1 MKELLKVLEFT
12 ADRTQALADSQ
23 SVAGEPLHV
32 GDVTLI
38 PVSSISCG
46 FAGGGSDLP
55 ARTRNDA
62 AAAGSGARL
71 AKTPVAFLAVCGQ
84 EVQVL
89 TLEQPAKE
97 EKSLLAQLAPL
108 AEKVR
113 QAAAEKKA
121 AKAEEAL
128 PAKTGKRSLV
138 DAPAACAAYQK
149 PRRVRCPQAAKKIRS
164 FSPAACTSEKIPL
177 SPPVCKSP
185 AFGGRFVRAA
195 DCDLFVGKAQRAFPT
210 VF

>member
-128 PAKTGKRSLV
+128 PAKTGKKEVSLTH
-138 DAPAACAAYQK
+138 
-149 PRRVRCPQAAKKIRS
+149 R
-164 FSPAACTSEKIPL
+164 
-177 SPPVCKSP
+177 PP
-185 AFGGRFVRAA
+185 
-195 DCDLFVGKAQRAFPT
+195 AQRIKSLAEFAARRRRKK
-210 VF
+210 

>member
-97 EKSLLAQLAPL
+97 EKSLLARETRWP
-108 AEKVR
+108 KRSGRPPRKRRRPRPKKRFR
-113 QAAAEKKA
+113 QRPGKRKNKAAAQER
-121 AKAEEAL
+121 EFL
-128 PAKTGKRSLV
+128 P
-138 DAPAACAAYQK
+138 
-149 PRRVRCPQAAKKIRS
+149 
-164 FSPAACTSEKIPL
+164 
-177 SPPVCKSP
+177 
-185 AFGGRFVRAA
+185 
-195 DCDLFVGKAQRAFPT
+195 
-210 VF
+210 

>member
-97 EKSLLAQLAPL
+97 
-108 AEKVR
+108 
-113 QAAAEKKA
+113 
-121 AKAEEAL
+121 
-128 PAKTGKRSLV
+128 
-138 DAPAACAAYQK
+138 
-149 PRRVRCPQAAKKIRS
+149 
-164 FSPAACTSEKIPL
+164 
-177 SPPVCKSP
+177 
-185 AFGGRFVRAA
+185 
-195 DCDLFVGKAQRAFPT
+195 
-210 VF
+210 

>member
-108 AEKVR
+108 APLAEKVR
-113 QAAAEKKA
+113 QAASEKKA
-121 AKAEEAL
+121 AKAEETL
-128 PAKTGKRSLV
+128 PAKTGK
-138 DAPAACAAYQK
+138 
-149 PRRVRCPQAAKKIRS
+149 KKSR
-164 FSPAACTSEKIPL
+164 
-177 SPPVCKSP
+177 
-185 AFGGRFVRAA
+185 
-195 DCDLFVGKAQRAFPT
+195 
-210 VF
+210 

>member
-121 AKAEEAL
+121 AKAEEPL
-128 PAKTGKRSLV
+128 PAKAGK
-138 DAPAACAAYQK
+138 K
-149 PRRVRCPQAAKKIRS
+149 KKIKQQRRNANS
-164 FSPAACTSEKIPL
+164 RPDRIFCCQRKVAGAFPRLPRPL
-177 SPPVCKSP
+177 TGPRNDKFDSL
-185 AFGGRFVRAA
+185 RIILWAA
-195 DCDLFVGKAQRAFPT
+195 DAAHVFLFFRG
-210 VF
+210 

>member
-97 EKSLLAQLAPL
+97 EKSMLAQLAPL

-121 AKAEEAL
+121 AKAEEPL
-128 PAKTGKRSLV
+128 PAKAGK
-138 DAPAACAAYQK
+138 
-149 PRRVRCPQAAKKIRS
+149 KK
-164 FSPAACTSEKIPL
+164 K
-177 SPPVCKSP
+177 
-185 AFGGRFVRAA
+185 
-195 DCDLFVGKAQRAFPT
+195 
-210 VF
+210 

>member
-55 ARTRNDA
+55 TRNDA

-128 PAKTGKRSLV
+128 PAKTGK
-138 DAPAACAAYQK
+138 
-149 PRRVRCPQAAKKIRS
+149 KKSR
-164 FSPAACTSEKIPL
+164 
-177 SPPVCKSP
+177 
-185 AFGGRFVRAA
+185 
-195 DCDLFVGKAQRAFPT
+195 
-210 VF
+210 

>member
-89 TLEQPAKE
+89 PLERPAKE
-97 EKSLLAQLAPL
+97 EKSLLASLPRWP
-108 AEKVR
+108 KRSGRPPRKRRRPRPKKRFR
-113 QAAAEKKA
+113 QRQE
-121 AKAEEAL
+121 
-128 PAKTGKRSLV
+128 KRSLV

>member
-62 AAAGSGARL
+62 AAAGSGKDAGRLPGRVRAGGAGADAR
-71 AKTPVAFLAVCGQ
+71 
-84 EVQVL
+84 
-89 TLEQPAKE
+89 
-97 EKSLLAQLAPL
+97 
-108 AEKVR
+108 
-113 QAAAEKKA
+113 AARKGRKIA
-121 AKAEEAL
+121 A
-128 PAKTGKRSLV
+128 G
-138 DAPAACAAYQK
+138 AACPAGRKGPAG
-149 PRRVRCPQAAKKIRS
+149 RRGKEGGQGRRS
-164 FSPAACTSEKIPL
+164 ASGKGREKEKIKQQRRNANSRPDRIFCCQRKVAGAFPRLPRPL
-177 SPPVCKSP
+177 TGPRNDKFDSL
-185 AFGGRFVRAA
+185 RIILWAA
-195 DCDLFVGKAQRAFPT
+195 DAAHVFLFFRG
-210 VF
+210 

>member
-71 AKTPVAFLAVCGQ
+71 AKTPGRLPGRVRAGGAGADARAARKGRKIAAGAACPAGRKGPAGRRGKEGGQ
-84 EVQVL
+84 GRRTASGKDRKKEVSL
-89 TLEQPAKE
+89 THRPPAQRI
-97 EKSLLAQLAPL
+97 KSL
-108 AEKVR
+108 AEF
-113 QAAAEKKA
+113 AARRRRKK
-121 AKAEEAL
+121 
-128 PAKTGKRSLV
+128 
-138 DAPAACAAYQK
+138 
-149 PRRVRCPQAAKKIRS
+149 
-164 FSPAACTSEKIPL
+164 
-177 SPPVCKSP
+177 
-185 AFGGRFVRAA
+185 
-195 DCDLFVGKAQRAFPT
+195 
-210 VF
+210 

>member
-97 EKSLLAQLAPL
+97 EKSCWRSLPRWP
-108 AEKVR
+108 KRSGRPPRKRRRPRPKKRFR
-113 QAAAEKKA
+113 QRPGRRKNKAAAQER
-121 AKAEEAL
+121 EFL
-128 PAKTGKRSLV
+128 P
-138 DAPAACAAYQK
+138 
-149 PRRVRCPQAAKKIRS
+149 
-164 FSPAACTSEKIPL
+164 
-177 SPPVCKSP
+177 
-185 AFGGRFVRAA
+185 
-195 DCDLFVGKAQRAFPT
+195 
-210 VF
+210 

>member
-62 AAAGSGARL
+62 AAAAAR
-71 AKTPVAFLAVCGQ
+71 GWQ
-84 EVQVL
+84 
-89 TLEQPAKE
+89 
-97 EKSLLAQLAPL
+97 
-108 AEKVR
+108 R
-113 QAAAEKKA
+113 R
-121 AKAEEAL
+121 
-128 PAKTGKRSLV
+128 RS
-138 DAPAACAAYQK
+138 PSWPCAG
-149 PRRVRCPQAAKKIRS
+149 RRCRC
-164 FSPAACTSEKIPL
+164 
-177 SPPVCKSP
+177 
-185 AFGGRFVRAA
+185 
-195 DCDLFVGKAQRAFPT
+195 
-210 VF
+210 

>member
-62 AAAGSGARL
+62 AAAGSGEAGKDAGRLPGRVRAGGAGADAR
-71 AKTPVAFLAVCGQ
+71 
-84 EVQVL
+84 
-89 TLEQPAKE
+89 
-97 EKSLLAQLAPL
+97 
-108 AEKVR
+108 
-113 QAAAEKKA
+113 AARKGRKIA
-121 AKAEEAL
+121 A
-128 PAKTGKRSLV
+128 G
-138 DAPAACAAYQK
+138 AACPAGRKGPAG
-149 PRRVRCPQAAKKIRS
+149 RRGKEGGQGRRS
-164 FSPAACTSEKIPL
+164 ASGKGREKEKIKQQRRNANSCPDRIFCCQRKVAGAFPRLPRPL
-177 SPPVCKSP
+177 TGPRNDKFDSL
-185 AFGGRFVRAA
+185 RIILWAA
-195 DCDLFVGKAQRAFPT
+195 DAAHVFLFFRG
-210 VF
+210 

>member
-97 EKSLLAQLAPL
+97 KIAAGAACPAGRKGPAGRRGKEGGQGRRNASGKGREEENKQQRRNANSCPDRIFCCQRKVAGAFPRLPRPLTGPRNDKFDSLRIILW
-108 AEKVR
+108 
-113 QAAAEKKA
+113 AADA
-121 AKAEEAL
+121 AHVFCFLEVEAL
-128 PAKTGKRSLV
+128 L
-138 DAPAACAAYQK
+138 
-149 PRRVRCPQAAKKIRS
+149 
-164 FSPAACTSEKIPL
+164 
-177 SPPVCKSP
+177 
-185 AFGGRFVRAA
+185 
-195 DCDLFVGKAQRAFPT
+195 
-210 VF
+210 

>member
-23 SVAGEPLHV
+23 SVAGEPLH
-32 GDVTLI
+32 
-38 PVSSISCG
+38 SISCG

-121 AKAEEAL
+121 AKAEEPL
-128 PAKTGKRSLV
+128 PAKTGK
-138 DAPAACAAYQK
+138 
-149 PRRVRCPQAAKKIRS
+149 KKSR
-164 FSPAACTSEKIPL
+164 
-177 SPPVCKSP
+177 
-185 AFGGRFVRAA
+185 
-195 DCDLFVGKAQRAFPT
+195 
-210 VF
+210 

>member
-113 QAAAEKKA
+113 AGRRGKEGGQGRRSASGKDRKK
-121 AKAEEAL
+121 EV
-128 PAKTGKRSLV
+128 SLTH
-138 DAPAACAAYQK
+138 
-149 PRRVRCPQAAKKIRS
+149 R
-164 FSPAACTSEKIPL
+164 
-177 SPPVCKSP
+177 PP
-185 AFGGRFVRAA
+185 
-195 DCDLFVGKAQRAFPT
+195 AQRIKSLAEFAARRRRKK
-210 VF
+210 

>member
-108 AEKVR
+108 AEKVTAGR
-113 QAAAEKKA
+113 RGKEGGQGRRSASGKGREK
-121 AKAEEAL
+121 
-128 PAKTGKRSLV
+128 
-138 DAPAACAAYQK
+138 
-149 PRRVRCPQAAKKIRS
+149 
-164 FSPAACTSEKIPL
+164 EKIKQQRRNANSRPDRIFCCQRKVAGAFPRLPRPL
-177 SPPVCKSP
+177 TGPRNDKFDSL
-185 AFGGRFVRAA
+185 RIILWAA
-195 DCDLFVGKAQRAFPT
+195 DAAHVFLFFRG
-210 VF
+210 